1 LAFFEASSWSIMVDA
16 AKMAAA
22 APGPGL
28 TPASKMSE
36 LKIEAVAELAS
47 DIYHEFR
54 HAEQSFLSARVIAE
68 EARGVI
74 TPKELADELDIPIDA
89 ARAAVSAANTVLPD
103 TLKAKAKT
111 WRTFQHGGRH
121 LPYKQWNDVLRAA
134 LAVLYTEV
142 KWDELGAK
150 DPGVIQ
156 VYWEHLHPVIDST
169 FRRNYSFRADDLQR
183 AIKAGPHEPVDADV
197 ERALNRTAGKLYIF
211 LATERGGKGL
221 ATPDQIS
228 KMNADDAKRA
238 HFEERYWLAGLRVDL
253 VNAEKA
259 AEDAY
264 KAYPEEAEAYQTE
277 DLVKAGVEEK
287 GR

>member
-1 LAFFEASSWSIMVDA
+1 
-16 AKMAAA
+16 MAAA

-68 EARGVI
+68 EARGMI

-89 ARAAVSAANTVLPD
+89 ARAAVLAAATVLPD

-111 WRTFQHGGRH
+111 WRTFQHGGRYV
-121 LPYKQWNDVLRAA
+121 PYKQWNDVLRAA
-134 LAVLYTEV
+134 LALLNTSV
-142 KWDELGAK
+142 KWDELNAK
-150 DPGVIQ
+150 DPGAIQ
-156 VYWEHLHPVIDST
+156 VNWEHFLHPVIDRT
-169 FRRNYSFRADDLQR
+169 FRRDYSFRADDLQR

-197 ERALNRTAGKLYIF
+197 ERALNQTAGKLFIF
-211 LATERGGKGL
+211 LATERGGKDL

-228 KMNADDAKRA
+228 KMNADRAKIA
-238 HFEERYWLAGLRVDL
+238 HQEEQVWLIGLHIAL
-253 VNAEKA
+253 LEAHMA
-259 AEDAY
+259 AVDAY

-277 DLVKAGVEEK
+277 DLVKASVEEK